1 MCREKS
7 ILNSDASRLMKELH
21 AERAVRLQ
29 ELEQTQL
36 KDREIKA
43 LAAEASIVTK
53 GALQAQQEAAEKRA
67 EIIAL
72 RKTLECSSKLVRVAE
87 YDYMTTHKELENTK
101 LQLLEARRYVGIYC
115 IR

>member
-53 GALQAQQEAAEKRA
+53 GAL
-67 EIIAL
+67 
-72 RKTLECSSKLVRVAE
+72 
-87 YDYMTTHKELENTK
+87 
-101 LQLLEARRYVGIYC
+101 
-115 IR
+115 